1 VIPRD
6 FADDLERLTDLLT
19 NDGWEQLDLGLAG
32 LEFPEQLTGIGF
44 RLMISPDR
52 LALLTA
58 NWRATHA
65 STELQSLDPH
75 VPDATP
81 WRAHADNLPVTILI
95 AAARAATAQP
105 PGPGPFRLLREAGW
119 TKQPPRATGQYSYAT
134 VLSDPAAARSATAT
148 YLNAPGYTERGPWLI
163 ARDDLTASGGA
174 RAFAHATPSAPGAVI
189 TALALTDPTA

>member
-1 VIPRD
+1 MRPRD
-6 FADDLERLTDLLT
+6 FADDLDHLTGLLT

-32 LEFPEQLTGIGF
+32 PQMPELLTGIGF

-52 LALLTA
+52 RALLTA

-75 VPDATP
+75 DPDATP
-81 WRAHADNLPVTILI
+81 WRAHADNLPVHVLI
-95 AAARAATAQP
+95 AAAHAATAHL
-105 PGPGPFRLLREAGW
+105 PGSGPFRLLREAGW
-119 TKQPPRATGQYSYAT
+119 TKQPPRGTGPGSYAT

-148 YLNAPGYTERGPWLI
+148 YLSAPGYTARGPWLI
-163 ARDDLTASGGA
+163 ARGGA
-174 RAFAHATPSAPGAVI
+174 RAFAHTTPTAPGPVI